1 LAAIVERG
9 GSILRDVLRD
19 TRFKFGI
26 LPIAGKVYV
35 TRNEPE
41 TMKKLKNINKENEN
55 IENSISEA
63 FQTFALGFLF
73 AQCEQEKVQ
82 IDAKYGPGPLKLKRI
97 DDEALKKIIFH
108 NQLGAVFGDDPAPY
122 LTKAPSFDSDMPFGQ
137 LELDLEYD
145 GLTPE
150 EATQLQRRMWEQDDE
165 DRYCSADHAPEPDH
179 EWKLAIYA
187 TDNDCGAQDGYLSP
201 EELSAYLAE
210 EDGEIHPYFSDARR
224 RYAA

>member
-1 LAAIVERG
+1 MNTE
-9 GSILRDVLRD
+9 
-19 TRFKFGI
+19 
-26 LPIAGKVYV
+26 
-35 TRNEPE
+35 NE
-41 TMKKLKNINKENEN
+41 KNIEQVMRTAFREHAQKQMNKEND
-55 IENSISEA
+55 
-63 FQTFALGFLF
+63 T
-73 AQCEQEKVQ
+73 
-82 IDAKYGPGPLKLKRI
+82 LKHETSGVGRI
-97 DDEALKKIIFH
+97 GDEVLKKIIFH
-108 NQLGAVFGDDPAPY
+108 NQLGAVFGNDPGPY